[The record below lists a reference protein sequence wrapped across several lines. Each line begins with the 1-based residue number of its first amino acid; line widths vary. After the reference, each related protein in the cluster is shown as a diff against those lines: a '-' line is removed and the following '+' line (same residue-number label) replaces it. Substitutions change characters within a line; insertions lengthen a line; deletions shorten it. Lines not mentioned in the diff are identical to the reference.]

1 MKTQDSMRAD
11 EANQTPS
18 PLFPAARITKL
29 LLDLKA
35 SLGQAE
41 GQPLSYD
48 EWAQIAGRPAN
59 TIASWCA
66 GGTAHQLEVLL
77 ASLKRLTA
85 EERHR
90 LIDRACRDYPTLRH
104 PKLAHDFVACSHLA
118 TLLRQPS
125 GLTLIQG
132 APEHMRT
139 FLVNALGN
147 SASSPDLKK
156 AAVAGVDM
164 HQPDLFVPVIGLT
177 YLGNLLRAGD
187 IEREFKRVW
196 PAVCA
201 AKAWLILLN
210 GVWPQV
216 PALQSEILD
225 SARKSHVVIADALTL
240 NPAGLKSR
248 VSTPVHMVTVS
259 PSRERPDWLRVE
271 IQAF

>member
-1 MKTQDSMRAD
+1 MRAG

-29 LLDLKA
+29 LLDLKT

-48 EWAQIAGRPAN
+48 EWAQFSGRPAN
-59 TIASWCA
+59 TIASRCA
-66 GGTAHQLEVLL
+66 GGAAHQLEVLL
-77 ASLKRLTA
+77 ASLERLTA
-85 EERHR
+85 DERHR
-90 LIDRACRDYPTLRH
+90 LVDRACRDYPTLRH
-104 PKLAHDFVACSHLA
+104 PKLAHDFVACSRLA

-125 GLTLIQG
+125 GLTLVQG

-139 FLVNALGN
+139 FLVSALGN
-147 SASSPDLKK
+147 SASSTDPKR
-156 AAVAGVDM
+156 AAVAGVDI
-164 HQPDLFVPVIGLT
+164 HQPDQFVPVIGLT
-177 YLGNLLRAGD
+177 YLRNLLRAGD
-187 IEREFKRVW
+187 IERECKRVW
-196 PAVCA
+196 PAICA

-210 GVWPQV
+210 GVWPHV

-225 SARKSHVVIADALTL
+225 RARKSHVVIADALTL
-240 NPAGLKSR
+240 NPASLKSR
-248 VSTPVHMVTVS
+248 VSTPVHVVTVS

>member
-1 MKTQDSMRAD
+1 
-11 EANQTPS
+11 
-18 PLFPAARITKL
+18 
-29 LLDLKA
+29 LDLKG

-41 GQPLSYD
+41 GQSLSYED
-48 EWAQIAGRPAN
+48 WAQIAGRPAN

-66 GGTAHQLEVLL
+66 GGAAHQLEVLL
-77 ASLKRLTA
+77 ASLERLTQ

-104 PKLAHDFVACSHLA
+104 PRLAHDFVACSHLA

-125 GLTLIQG
+125 GLTFIQG

>member
-1 MKTQDSMRAD
+1 MKTQDSMGAD
-11 EANQTPS
+11 EPNQTPS

-41 GQPLSYD
+41 GQSLSYD

-66 GGTAHQLEVLL
+66 GGAAHQLEVLL
-77 ASLKRLTA
+77 ASMERLTA

-125 GLTLIQG
+125 GLTFIQG

-139 FLVNALGN
+139 FLMNALGN
-147 SASSPDLKK
+147 SATSPDLKK
-156 AAVAGVDM
+156 AAVAGVDI
-164 HQPDLFVPVIGLT
+164 HQPDQFVPVIGLT
-177 YLGNLLRAGD
+177 YLGNLLRAGE
-187 IEREFKRVW
+187 IEQQFKRLW
-196 PAVCA
+196 PTVRATRARLV
-201 AKAWLILLN
+201 LLN
-210 GVWPQV
+210 DIWQRV
-216 PALQSEILD
+216 PALQPEIMDL
-225 SARKSHVVIADALTL
+225 ARTSHVIVADAL
-240 NPAGLKSR
+240 ALKPGALTSR
-248 VSTPVHMVTVS
+248 VPTPVHLVTVS
-259 PSRERPDWLRVE
+259 PAREQPAWIRVE
-271 IQAF
+271 LQAI